1 MLVNFLEQA
10 SFVGSARYKEKWTH
24 LIRSKFMFTVTKEK
38 KVYIY
43 IYMKNK
49 KKHFLSDR
57 ERKC

>member
-49 KKHFLSDR
+49 KKTFSFG
-57 ERKC
+57 

>member
-43 IYMKNK
+43 IYIYEKQK
-49 KKHFLSDR
+49 KTFSFG
-57 ERKC
+57 